1 MSNNHARWP
10 DLVFA
15 AVLLIAGLL
24 MLRYGV
30 WHLVHHREV
39 VSPLLAGSGAL
50 VLGALCIRQVLRSRF
65 AQARR
70 YKRRHPAAR
79 TRWWFW
85 AIVISASANGFASAQ
100 IAGATLSGIEMAPAT
115 SIETLPRKRDLDPAG
130 HRGIGGDFKNVQSRE
145 TKRNTR
151 GRLSAGRDQRILMSE
166 QPVITQYLTNLGCAL
181 SHPSRGSEYR
191 GGTSLSIEAMAR
203 GRSPEPKSL
212 RRGND
217 SRGPRLRRLT
227 RPNQSVQVY
236 ENE

>member
-15 AVLLIAGLL
+15 SVLLIAGLL

-30 WHLVHHREV
+30 WHLIHHREV

-50 VLGALCIRQVLRSRF
+50 VLGALSVRQVLRSRV

-100 IAGATLSGIEMAPAT
+100 IAGATLSGIEMAPASSMVADRSSASRPCQENLISLIPGTGEWVET
-115 SIETLPRKRDLDPAG
+115 SRMS
-130 HRGIGGDFKNVQSRE
+130 N
-145 TKRNTR
+145 R
-151 GRLSAGRDQRILMSE
+151 GRRSATFEGDCR
-166 QPVITQYLTNLGCAL
+166 
-181 SHPSRGSEYR
+181 
-191 GGTSLSIEAMAR
+191 
-203 GRSPEPKSL
+203 PEEIK
-212 RRGND
+212 GN
-217 SRGPRLRRLT
+217 
-227 RPNQSVQVY
+227 
-236 ENE
+236 